1 MLRELLDLYRSLT
14 DPQRLSLLLHTLLA
28 GWAGYAALFA
38 VVYSETGLL
47 VGFFL
52 PGDSFLFT
60 IGVVSGFGAL
70 DFRQVNLL
78 LMTGRA
84 AGRFHRLPA
93 RPPDRPQD
101 LQPPGFAASS
111 SRSTSV
117 RTHAFYERYGGKT
130 VVLARFV
137 PIVRTFSAFMAGVS
151 QMPYLRFLPFS
162 VCGGIGWVFLMT
174 TLGYLLGQ
182 VTVRAA
188 QFRQGHPAHHFD
200 FADAHL
206 HRSVESPPPRIIAA
220 VCPAPFNYLH
230 SALPLAASCLMHW
243 RSGPLLISTPA
254 LAPGCSIVTDSR
266 HLRLCWTFRR
276 LSNYPAITPIST

>member
-38 VVYSETGLL
+38 VVFSETGLL

-60 IGVVSGFGAL
+60 IGVVAGFGAL
-70 DFRQVNLL
+70 DIRQVNVL
-78 LMTGRA
+78 LMLAAMLGDSTGYFL
-84 AGRFHRLPA
+84 GRQTGPKIFS
-93 RPPDRPQD
+93 RPDSLLFKQEYVR
-101 LQPPGFAASS
+101 
-111 SRSTSV
+111 

-151 QMPYLRFLPFS
+151 QMPYLRFLPYS

-182 VTVRAA
+182 VTFVQRN
-188 QFRQGHPAHHFD
+188 FD
-200 FADAHL
+200 KVIML
-206 HRSVESPPPRIIAA
+206 II
-220 VCPAPFNYLH
+220 
-230 SALPLAASCLMHW
+230 
-243 RSGPLLISTPA
+243 LISLMP
-254 LAPGCSIVTDSR
+254 
-266 HLRLCWTFRR
+266 TFIEVWKARR
-276 LSNYPAITPIST
+276 KA